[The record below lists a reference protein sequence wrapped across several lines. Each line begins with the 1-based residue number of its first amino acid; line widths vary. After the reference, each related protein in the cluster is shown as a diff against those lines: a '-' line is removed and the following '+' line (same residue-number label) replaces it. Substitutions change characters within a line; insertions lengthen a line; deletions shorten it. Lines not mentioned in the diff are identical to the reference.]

1 MSVGLFDLPTPLL
14 AAIDQWLA
22 GFLAVE
28 LRLCF
33 WALVSAVCSVLIYK
47 ALSNQEKIDEVK
59 TQIKTT
65 QKTLQAHDGE
75 FAELKSLAIKSLR
88 LSLRRLRLTALPAL
102 LSVLP
107 VVFVLVFLSSQY
119 DYVVPET
126 GQSIDYQITWEDP
139 AASTDVQWSHP
150 THPAPATTLYWPAE
164 NAVNQLSTAD
174 GRQLLTLPASPVPMV
189 HKRQWWNVLMANPAG
204 YLSDDS
210 PIQLI
215 AFDFQS
221 QPPGVWFARLF
232 DSWHWPYF
240 ILTFV
245 FSILLL
251 IKLKVRF

>member
-1 MSVGLFDLPTPLL
+1 MGLFDLPTPLL

-33 WALVSAVCSVLIYK
+33 WALVSALGSVLIYQL
-47 ALSNQEKIDEVK
+47 LSNQQKIDDLK
-59 TQIKTT
+59 TQIKAT

-119 DYVVPET
+119 DYVTP
-126 GQSIDYQITWEDP
+126 QADQAIDYRVSWEDP
-139 AASTDVQWSHP
+139 AASSELRWTYPENQSP
-150 THPAPATTLYWPAE
+150 TATLYWPAD
-164 NAVNQLSTAD
+164 NAVNQLLTAD
-174 GRQLLTLPASPVPMV
+174 GVQLLSLPGTPVPMV
-189 HKRQWWNVLMANPAG
+189 HKKQWWNALMANPAG

-210 PIQLI
+210 PLRLI
-215 AFDFQS
+215 EFDFES
-221 QPPGVWFARLF
+221 QQPGQWFGKLF

-240 ILTFV
+240 VLTFV

-251 IKLKVRF
+251 IKLKVKF